1 MNRQKWLYLSLLI
14 GVLIVACDINGESSE
29 SSYSLSLHSNDN
41 SEISSLSPITSND
54 SYIDSESSSFQ
65 SSYSSDESY
74 SSQQSSSIEAQQF
87 IVTFVTNT
95 DQTLDP
101 VITSYIE
108 TMPII
113 EKAGYALEGWYYESN
128 FVNPVIFPLFVDRD
142 MTIYANWITASD
154 GFVFKPTLDGL
165 GYIVESYLGND
176 VSVAIQSTY
185 NGKAVTEI
193 GEYLFY
199 NNESLLSVSL
209 PSQLVRIGMAAFKNV
224 TQLTAINMP
233 DTLKYLDTD
242 AFSGA
247 TSLSSINFS
256 SSLEIIGNNAFD
268 FCTSLASVNLPASI
282 KEIRSRAFG
291 SCSSLVSVTINA
303 TTPPLRFANSFEGT
317 PQSLQYFV
325 PSSALNTYHT
335 NQFWSAYASK
345 IFVI

>member
-1 MNRQKWLYLSLLI
+1 MNIKNKFIWLALPLI
-14 GVLIVACDINGESSE
+14 LIAACNGDTSDGTSTF
-29 SSYSLSLHSNDN
+29 SYDST
-41 SEISSLSPITSND
+41 TSYQ
-54 SYIDSESSSFQ
+54 SYT
-65 SSYSSDESY
+65 
-74 SSQQSSSIEAQQF
+74 
-87 IVTFVTNT
+87 VTFVTNS

-325 PSSALNTYHT
+325 PSSSVNTYK
-335 NQFWSAYASK
+335 NNEYWLEYASK
-345 IFVI
+345 IFAI